1 MEFDGRRDCVG
12 GPGGLDPY
20 AIAQGWNTVDGVR
33 RLLRAKTESEI
44 RESGLRH
51 AIDYLTNTS
60 TGIIAEVKYLRE
72 ENASLLSTL
81 LNIRRIRS

>member
-1 MEFDGRRDCVG
+1 MESDGRSDCVG
-12 GPGGLDPY
+12 GPDGWAPY
-20 AIAQGWNTVDGVR
+20 AIERGWNTIDGVR

-44 RESGLRH
+44 RESCLRH

-60 TGIIAEVKYLRE
+60 TGIIAEVKSLRE
-72 ENASLLSTL
+72 ENASSASAI